1 MTRRVQTVVL
11 MEIELEIQRATTATS
26 IPDDDQFQL
35 WVETALVG
43 KPSDFTLAIRV
54 VDEQE
59 GQRLNLQ
66 YRDKDYATNVL
77 SFPAD
82 LPEGLPAEIRLSQL
96 GDLVICAPV
105 LAREAA
111 EQHRPETD
119 HWAHLTIHGVLHL
132 LGYNHEVADE
142 ATVMESLETKIL
154 AGLGISDP
162 YQDTSGPSNLP
173 CWATN

>member
-11 MEIELEIQRATTATS
+11 MRIELEIQRATNAVNT
-26 IPDDDQFQL
+26 PDDGQFQL
-35 WVETALVG
+35 WVESALVG
-43 KPSDFTLAIRV
+43 KPDEFTLAIRV

-59 GQRLNLQ
+59 GRGLNRQ

-77 SFPAD
+77 SFPSD
-82 LPEGLPAEIRLSQL
+82 LPESLPAEIRLSQL

-105 LAREAA
+105 VAREAS

-132 LGYNHEVADE
+132 LGYNHELVDE
-142 ATVMESLETKIL
+142 AIVMESLETDIL

-162 YQDTSGPSNLP
+162 YQDIS
-173 CWATN
+173 

>member
-1 MTRRVQTVVL
+1 MTRQVQTVVL
-11 MEIELEIQRATTATS
+11 MEIELDIQTATTAVN
-26 IPDDDQFQL
+26 IPRDDQFKL
-35 WVETALVG
+35 WVETVLVG
-43 KPSDFTLAIRV
+43 KPNDFTLAIRV

-59 GQRLNLQ
+59 GQRLNRQ
-66 YRDKDYATNVL
+66 YRNKDHATNVL
-77 SFPAD
+77 SFPLD
-82 LPEGLPAEIRLSQL
+82 LPETLPAEIRLSQL

-105 LAREAA
+105 VSREAMQ
-111 EQHRPETD
+111 QHRPETD

-162 YQDTSGPSNLP
+162 YQEIS
-173 CWATN
+173 